1 MTELVLEF
9 WPIVIAAAAALIW
22 FVRLEGRVQHLNEM
36 LQMLRDEITG
46 LVEMKEH
53 VAEIKSDVKWMK
65 KSLEKLSHNVK

>member
-1 MTELVLEF
+1 MTELLLEF
-9 WPIVIAAAAALIW
+9 WPIIITSAGALIW